1 MPGQPGS
8 ENTEGLRPLAG
19 RAIPLAARIVGL
31 ADVYDALVSRRVYK
45 PAWPDDQARA
55 HIARESGGHFDPE
68 VVRAFF
74 SLGGVVRAIRERF
87 PDP

>member
-1 MPGQPGS
+1 M
-8 ENTEGLRPLAG
+8 A
-19 RAIPLAARIVGL
+19 L

-45 PAWPDDQARA
+45 QAWPDDQARA
-55 HIARESGGHFDPE
+55 HIIQESGKHFDPE

-74 SLGGVVRAIRERF
+74 SLGGVIAAIRERF